1 MDAGALD
8 DLDLDDMFAE
18 DGDMLFE
25 GLDIGLEDGMGDMIG
40 GNTEAVAGGM
50 GAAIEPIAAQG
61 PKTKRPGGPRTK
73 RTNPMLEKAEKEE
86 EAAGGS
92 KRRKTKRKSKNLLDE
107 LGIEDEPPKKRR
119 KATMKKAEP
128 VISTTKTKRRK
139 KTDGTAA
146 STLKSSTGVG
156 VGATGIARALPTSSV
171 AAAGQFGGRLKKP
184 KVKRKLKKSDGSSES
199 IAAAPI
205 VLLKAPK
212 PEPTFGGLKPSSTFF
227 YPFLESVPIE
237 STMQKRKTYP
247 IMDRV
252 SSTLTSQLL
261 SYTPKV
267 QDIPILGV
275 TKDSAIFKLML
286 ETYENS
292 EKDKKNFTLD
302 KRTALLKVISHL
314 RKMVH
319 KADKQNLV
327 KDIFAMCGL
336 LTREYNF
343 LKQTLENMKSWCK
356 TEFDDDKYKETYEP
370 PIEQPKIKKWK
381 SNTGVIRVKV
391 VCTGFKEPKLS
402 MPLLATLPAIVFDPS
417 SRPLL
422 SSSAATAKGIA
433 ANGLKKGGQIPGAAL
448 SGAKAALLTKTKKK
462 GVLADKTKT
471 KAGAASQ
478 APSGPK
484 SYADSTPLARRQQI
498 VERVS
503 QLALELES
511 SLQKER
517 VVGRL
522 DPVPEEQPPLHTTR
536 MWEWLQSAGFYNKGA
551 SSKILASI
559 KSPKMHSRGPFQSTP
574 RSILGREI
582 AFEEDDNDKEETTQ
596 VSAASLFDRLQSLLV
611 EVVSEDDM
619 DDDNEED
626 SDEESLGF
634 LDDDGDNV
642 DEDYE
647 SKVKALEDGELTA
660 KPKFDIADLSELS
673 LEERTFLHLSKAGL
687 IKKSLYPSVNLITS
701 TGKDEE
707 KKTEDLGDV
716 IGAMSADLT
725 KMTSMNNSRI
735 SYIERLTSDADVFYN
750 KQVEEEQ
757 AVLIA
762 KCQNLMKRTKE
773 KAKKAK
779 QKKDEN
785 LNLPW

>member
-1 MDAGALD
+1 MDALD
-8 DLDLDDMFAE
+8 DLDLDDMFAG

-50 GAAIEPIAAQG
+50 GAAIEPIAAPG

-92 KRRKTKRKSKNLLDE
+92 KRRKTKRKNKLLDD
-107 LGIEDEPPKKRR
+107 LIIDDEPPKKRR

-128 VISTTKTKRRK
+128 VIATTKTKRRK
-139 KTDGTAA
+139 KTDGPAT
-146 STLKSSTGVG
+146 STLKSSTGT

-171 AAAGQFGGRLKKP
+171 AAAGQFGGRLKKT
-184 KVKRKLKKSDGSSES
+184 KVKRKLKKSDGSES
-199 IAAAPI
+199 LAAAPL
-205 VLLKAPK
+205 VLLKPPK
-212 PEPTFGGLKPSSTFF
+212 PEPTFGGLQPSSTFF
-227 YPFLESVPIE
+227 YPFLESVPAE

-261 SYTPKV
+261 SYAPKV
-267 QDIPILGV
+267 QDMTAFGV
-275 TKDSAIFKLML
+275 TEDSPIFKLML

-302 KRTALLKVISHL
+302 KRAALLRVISHL

-356 TEFDDDKYKETYEP
+356 IEFDGDKYKETYEP

-402 MPLLATLPAIVFDPS
+402 MPLLATLPPIVFDPS
-417 SRPLL
+417 TRPLL

-433 ANGLKKGGQIPGAAL
+433 ASGLKKGVPIPGSAL
-448 SGAKAALLTKTKKK
+448 SGAKGALLSKTKKK
-462 GVLADKTKT
+462 GVLGDKTKT
-471 KAGAASQ
+471 KAASQ

-536 MWEWLQSAGFYNKGA
+536 MWEWLQSAGFYKKGP
-551 SSKILASI
+551 SSRILASI

-574 RSILGREI
+574 RGILGRDMAI
-582 AFEEDDNDKEETTQ
+582 DEDDNEKEETTQ
-596 VSAASLFDRLQSLLV
+596 VSAASLFDRLQSMLV
-611 EVVSEDDM
+611 EVVS
-619 DDDNEED
+619 DDDTDSDDEED
-626 SDEESLGF
+626 SDDESLGF

-647 SKVKALEDGELTA
+647 SKVKALEEGELTT

-673 LEERTFLHLSKAGL
+673 LEERTFLHLSKAGF
-687 IKKSLYPSVNLITS
+687 IKKTLYPSVNLITS
-701 TGKDEE
+701 TSKDEE
-707 KKTEDLGDV
+707 KKIEDLGDV
-716 IGAMSADLT
+716 IGAMSTDLT
-725 KMTSMNNSRI
+725 KITSMNNSRI